1 MPCAGFPTCLDDELT
16 SSSNVGSCTQND
28 AGDVHCAMQSLAP
41 LCVAAPREGHPLL
54 RDSFPLDDEFSLPI
68 FPPFFTGNESEFRAS
83 PILVKGKNIQAGLP
97 ATSQEAVGE
106 ALENAEGRGG

>member
-1 MPCAGFPTCLDDELT
+1 MGTDNLKT
-16 SSSNVGSCTQND
+16 V
-28 AGDVHCAMQSLAP
+28 
-41 LCVAAPREGHPLL
+41 
-54 RDSFPLDDEFSLPI
+54 
-68 FPPFFTGNESEFRAS
+68 TGNASEFRAS